1 MPNIY
6 KSPAQVIPSAGVLT
20 TLYSVP
26 ALTQTVVSNIHV
38 CNLGSVSASVRIA
51 VRPLGESIVNKHYL
65 FFGLTVSPFDTIQL
79 GDGITMGAADVMSVW
94 ASSNDVSFTLSY
106 AEVTAD

>member
-1 MPNIY
+1 MANVY
-6 KSPAQVIPSAGVLT
+6 KSPAQVVPSAGVLT

-26 ALTQTVVSNIHV
+26 ALTQAVVSNIHV
-38 CNLGSVSASVRIA
+38 CNFGDTSASIRIA
-51 VRPLGESIVNKHYL
+51 VRPLGASIIIQHYL

-79 GDGITMGAADVMSVW
+79 GDGITMGASDVISVGS
-94 ASSNDVSFTLSY
+94 SSNNTSFTLSY